1 VEWCR
6 GTISGIFVNEE
17 CSLKY
22 RRTRARSF
30 PPAAGES
37 EVTLKK
43 KPSFFKRHRDLM
55 TVIGALIIF
64 YTFMFKEGIRDF
76 HKEKAAELESAGAL
90 YSTQSVALL
99 NFTLLMDLSVKAD
112 RSEDTTPPA
121 GVFHRVQP
129 RGLKLALYSSH
140 LFVTHAGILSDTIMG
155 LCDKLPHKF
164 AGDLGRE
171 AEVLSDRVERLKSE
185 EARLTKVAERPGFDD
200 ATNEAT
206 LLALT
211 KQRQDAAKTSM
222 DLVTFSGRV
231 WEKFKEMKAHE
242 EHAAEFYGILVYVL
256 YVIGSGLA
264 LFSRLD
270 GGGETPVLD

>member
-1 VEWCR
+1 M
-6 GTISGIFVNEE
+6 
-17 CSLKY
+17 KY
-22 RRTRARSF
+22 RRTRGTPF
-30 PPAAGES
+30 PAASGELA
-37 EVTLKK
+37 VTLKK

-55 TVIGALIIF
+55 TVIGALIVF
-64 YTFMFKEGIRDF
+64 YTYTFKEGIRDF

-112 RSEDTTPPA
+112 RSDDTAPA
-121 GVFHRVQP
+121 SGFVRVKP
-129 RGLKLALYSSH
+129 KGLNLALYSSQ

-155 LCDKLPHKF
+155 LCRKLPNKF

-171 AEVLSDRVERLKSE
+171 ADTLGDRVERLKSE

-200 ATNEAT
+200 AANEAT

-222 DLVTFSGRV
+222 DLITFSGRV
-231 WEKFKEMKAHE
+231 WEKFKELKAHE
-242 EHAAEFYGILVYVL
+242 ERATRLYDVLVYIL
-256 YVIGSGLA
+256 YVVGWGLA
-264 LFSRLD
+264 ILSRLY
-270 GGGETPVLD
+270 GGEEALALE